1 LFDENDINSPHNKK
15 IKIMGWWTVYIYG
28 GDEPQSWKERIYEI
42 CEVNEYSDE
51 LDETGKNFKSNVIP
65 AETLEKHLTKIEDE
79 IKTSDK
85 GENYRHLGY
94 QVLGSIAMAAGFDI
108 NEDLKTRIIQACD
121 ADSYA
126 SENIRRRNVMKNY
139 KNTLNE
145 YTPENPINLEEYKM
159 DEEPEMNEEELSKQ
173 FKEMFTLINARISKL
188 NRGKEES
195 SGNADYDE
203 GFADASDEEIA
214 FLKDFKELMEKQEQL
229 GILLEQIASGVFDTP
244 QVSSEDYDKKVSEP
258 QNEVAAE
265 GLTVNEEEAVI
276 ESEEVATES
285 TGMASVSE
293 SSMGSDSSAHAGG
306 DIIPG

>member
-1 LFDENDINSPHNKK
+1 
-15 IKIMGWWTVYIYG
+15 MGWWKVYIYG
-28 GDEPQSWKERIYEI
+28 GDEPLSWREKIYEI
-42 CEVNEYSDE
+42 CGVNEYSDE
-51 LDETGKNFKSNVIP
+51 LDDTGKNFKTNVIP
-65 AETLEKHLTKIEDE
+65 AEILEKHLTTIENE

-85 GENYRHLGY
+85 GDNFRHLGY
-94 QVLGSIAMAAGFDI
+94 QVLGAVGMASGFNF

-121 ADSYA
+121 EDAYA
-126 SENIRRRNVMKNY
+126 KENIGRRNVMKNY

-173 FKEMFTLINARISKL
+173 FKEMFTLINARIAKL

-214 FLKDFKELMEKQEQL
+214 FLQDFKELMEKQEQL

-244 QVSSEDYDKKVSEP
+244 QVSSEEYDKKISEP
-258 QNEVAAE
+258 KGQVMSESAS
-265 GLTVNEEEAVI
+265 
-276 ESEEVATES
+276 ESEESYDEVEES
-285 TGMASVSE
+285 METVSE
-293 SSMGSDSSAHAGG
+293 APMGESRGAINVSEGGSLGSDSNVHSGG